1 MSKNKLSYKSKIKN
15 LNGEKIMKLNIFQ
28 KIRLAFRRAF
38 ERKNMAKIVYS
49 KKTQDGELGTYYID
63 MNFIED
69 FGDMFNTYSFASSF
83 KDGGVR
89 SFYKSRIK
97 DFKLI

>member
-1 MSKNKLSYKSKIKN
+1 
-15 LNGEKIMKLNIFQ
+15 MKLNLIQ

-38 ERKNMAKIVYS
+38 ERKNMAKIVYL
-49 KKTQDGELGTYYID
+49 KKSSNDLGTYFID

-69 FGDMFNTYSFASSF
+69 FGDMFNTYSSASSF
-83 KDGGVR
+83 NEGGIR

-97 DFKLI
+97 DFKLV

>member
-1 MSKNKLSYKSKIKN
+1 
-15 LNGEKIMKLNIFQ
+15 MKLNLIQ

-38 ERKNMAKIVYS
+38 ERKNMAKIVYQ
-49 KKTQDGELGTYYID
+49 KKSDGNLGTYFID

-69 FGDMFNTYSFASSF
+69 FGDLFNTYSFASSF
-83 KDGGVR
+83 NDGGIR

-97 DFKLI
+97 EFKIV

>member
-1 MSKNKLSYKSKIKN
+1 MLKNKLSYKSKIKN

-49 KKTQDGELGTYYID
+49 KKTDGELGTYYID

>member
-1 MSKNKLSYKSKIKN
+1 MKHN
-15 LNGEKIMKLNIFQ
+15 LIT

-38 ERKNMAKIVYS
+38 ERKNMAKITY
-49 KKTQDGELGTYYID
+49 KKKSDGSLGTYFID

-83 KDGGVR
+83 KNGGVR

-97 DFKLI
+97 SFKLV

>member
-1 MSKNKLSYKSKIKN
+1 
-15 LNGEKIMKLNIFQ
+15 MKLNLIQ

-38 ERKNMAKIVYS
+38 QRKNMAKIVYQ
-49 KKTQDGELGTYYID
+49 KKSNNDICNYYID

-69 FGDMFNTYSFASSF
+69 FGYMFNTYSFASSF

-89 SFYKSRIK
+89 SFHKDRIK
-97 DFKLI
+97 DLKLV

>member
-1 MSKNKLSYKSKIKN
+1 
-15 LNGEKIMKLNIFQ
+15 MKLNLIQ

-38 ERKNMAKIVYS
+38 QRKNMAKIVYQ
-49 KKTQDGELGTYYID
+49 KKSNNDIGTYYID

-69 FGDMFNTYSFASSF
+69 FGYMFNTYSFASSF

-89 SFYKSRIK
+89 SFYKSRVVE
-97 DFKLI
+97 FKLI

>member
-1 MSKNKLSYKSKIKN
+1 
-15 LNGEKIMKLNIFQ
+15 MKLNLIQ

-49 KKTQDGELGTYYID
+49 KKTSQGELGTYYID

-69 FGDMFNTYSFASSF
+69 F
-83 KDGGVR
+83 
-89 SFYKSRIK
+89 
-97 DFKLI
+97 